1 MGAYKTQTTG
11 PLDAFAEDEGREIS
25 DVCTE
30 LSRDS
35 EPMLGGYESD

>member
-11 PLDAFAEDEGREIS
+11 PLDAFAEVEGREIS

-30 LSRDS
+30 LSK
-35 EPMLGGYESD
+35 PMLGDCESD

>member
-11 PLDAFAEDEGREIS
+11 PLDAFAEVEGREIS

-30 LSRDS
+30 LSSDS
-35 EPMLGGYESD
+35 KPMLGDCESD

>member
-1 MGAYKTQTTG
+1 MGAYKTQTTR
-11 PLDAFAEDEGREIS
+11 PLDVFAEVEGRGIS

-35 EPMLGGYESD
+35 EPMLGDCESD